1 MEYHGMLTRF
11 LIWIFLWIQR
21 LTSNSNSGA
30 VIRDIP
36 ETLQRLE
43 KIKATIDTTPSNIK
57 EIDRFD
63 DFLFNR
69 MESKFKDV
77 GHIFNALDVFHRAL
91 GEQIL
96 DPSVSKPIEDDRIE
110 LGKIG
115 NKTVMLAYFQTQN
128 GRDITLRETY
138 PLIQKYVSDLIQ
150 LYTLLNY
157 HPDIDEE
164 YLPYLD
170 RRINPLLRELE
181 RYTETIKTLGT
192 STHV

>member
-1 MEYHGMLTRF
+1 MLTRF